1 MRTKSPAPEPAVS
14 LDWNRMADVTD
25 EELMLRV
32 KAGDRDAFAVLYER
46 HKARLLQ
53 FCTQM
58 LRNAED
64 AGDVFQDAFRYL
76 FTHAS
81 TYQPTAKFT
90 TYLYRI
96 ARNMSIDILRKR
108 RRWNL
113 QALDPAIDVADP
125 GIQESK
131 LENDEI
137 EENIKAALDEIPV
150 PYREVVA
157 LRVIHQMEYPQI
169 AEVVEA
175 PLGTVKSRLH
185 VGLEL
190 LRRTLK
196 KRKLAE

>member
-1 MRTKSPAPEPAVS
+1 MPEI
-14 LDWNRMADVTD
+14 TD

-64 AGDVFQDAFRYL
+64 AGDVFQEAFRYL
-76 FTHAS
+76 YTHAS

-113 QALDPAIDVADP
+113 QALDPAVDVPDP
-125 GIQESK
+125 APVQESR
-131 LENDEI
+131 LESDEI

-169 AEVVEA
+169 AEVVDA

-185 VGLEL
+185 VGLEI
-190 LRRTLK
+190 LRQTLK